1 MIYRNE
7 YRRVM
12 RPRRVMWRG
21 MRDLQ
26 NEMEFLLGGTR
37 GPIGKEYPMINAWV
51 NEDGL
56 IVSAELSGVDPEEID
71 ISVVGDTLTLSGTRN
86 GEDLPDGA
94 EYYRRERGHGEFTR
108 SLDLP
113 FKVDVDGVEASFVNG
128 ILKLELPRLPEEK
141 PRKILLKSG

>member
-1 MIYRNE
+1 
-7 YRRVM
+7 
-12 RPRRVMWRG
+12 

-37 GPIGKEYPMINAWV
+37 GPIRKEYPMINAWV

-71 ISVVGDTLTLSGTRN
+71 ISVVGDTLTLNGTRN

-108 SLDLP
+108 SLNLP

-141 PRKILLKSG
+141 PKKILLKSG

>member
-21 MRDLQ
+21 VRDLQ

-37 GPIGKEYPMINAWV
+37 GPIRKEYPMINAWV

-71 ISVVGDTLTLSGTRN
+71 ISVVGDTLSLSGTRN

-108 SLDLP
+108 SLNLP

-141 PRKILLKSG
+141 PKKILLKSG

>member
-1 MIYRNE
+1 
-7 YRRVM
+7 
-12 RPRRVMWRG
+12 MWRG
-21 MRDLQ
+21 VRDLQ

-37 GPIGKEYPMINAWV
+37 GPIRKEYPMINAWV

-108 SLDLP
+108 LLDLP

-141 PRKILLKSG
+141 PKKILLKSG

>member
-12 RPRRVMWRG
+12 RPRRVIWRG

-26 NEMEFLLGGTR
+26 NDMEFLLGGTR
-37 GPIGKEYPMINAWV
+37 GPIRKQYPMINAWV

-56 IVSAELSGVDPEEID
+56 IVSAELSGVDPEEMD

-94 EYYRRERGHGEFTR
+94 EYYHRERDHGEFTR
-108 SLDLP
+108 SLNLP
-113 FKVDVDGVEASFVNG
+113 FKVDVDEVEASFVNG

-141 PRKILLKSG
+141 PKKILLKSG